1 MLEYLQT
8 FINRDNPLM
17 AVLEE
22 QRKGRDDIQPSIE
35 PEAGRFLG
43 LLIRL
48 TGAKRVLEI
57 GSGVGYSA
65 LWLGEAV
72 RETGGKVTTVDNH
85 ARTHKEVVGN
95 IRESGLEEYVE
106 SILGDAK
113 EVIPSLSPGWDIIFQ
128 DGGKYLYPF
137 LYETTVSLL
146 KKGGLLVA
154 DDTLFKVNKSVRR
167 GLGEY
172 THQYNRMVFADKRF
186 YSVILPVGHGMTI
199 SYKL

>member
-35 PEAGRFLG
+35 PEAGKFMG

-72 RETGGKVTTVDNH
+72 RETEGKLLPW
-85 ARTHKEVVGN
+85 
-95 IRESGLEEYVE
+95 I
-106 SILGDAK
+106 IM
-113 EVIPSLSPGWDIIFQ
+113 PG
-128 DGGKYLYPF
+128 P
-137 LYETTVSLL
+137 T
-146 KKGGLLVA
+146 
-154 DDTLFKVNKSVRR
+154 
-167 GLGEY
+167 
-172 THQYNRMVFADKRF
+172 KR
-186 YSVILPVGHGMTI
+186 L
-199 SYKL
+199 